1 MVSFTNVEVNMYN
14 NINVWEE
21 VVNTESLDEY
31 SKDYLKTLPEKTP
44 TVEWLWQE
52 MNRIWIDKGLDNS
65 EKLTGQDIGGFYSHP
80 VWIANGIFTSIDKE
94 SLGHRKA
101 IKDYLVS
108 INADNV
114 ADYGGGSG
122 ILAELITTNS
132 SINVDIVE
140 PYPFKFFVNKY
151 KDNTKIK
158 YVDDFE
164 ISNYDVIIAQDVLEH
179 VENPI
184 KMAFQISKHVKLDG
198 YVIFANCFY
207 PVIECHL
214 PSTFYLRHT
223 FRLVMTAMGLKYIGR
238 VKGASHALIFQR
250 KNNLN
255 LRKAIVT
262 SNVARASQPLIQI
275 ASKLKNKFI

>member
-1 MVSFTNVEVNMYN
+1 MSISSRTQVWGKLID
-14 NINVWEE
+14 IN
-21 VVNTESLDEY
+21 TLDDY
-31 SKDYLKTLPEKTP
+31 SSVYLKGLPEEKP

-52 MNRIWIDKGLDNS
+52 IDRIWIDKGLDNS
-65 EKLTGQDIGGFYSHP
+65 KKLAGQDIEGFYSHP

-94 SLGHRKA
+94 SVDHRKA

-108 INADNV
+108 INAENI

-122 ILAELITTNS
+122 VLAEVIATNS
-132 SINVDIVE
+132 SINIDIVE

-151 KDNTKIK
+151 KDNTRIK
-158 YVDDFE
+158 YVYDFE
-164 ISNYDVIIAQDVLEH
+164 SSNYDVIIAQDVLEH
-179 VENPI
+179 VVNPI
-184 KMAFQISKHVKLDG
+184 EMAFQLSKHVKLDG

-223 FRLVMTAMGLKYIGR
+223 FKLVMTAMGLNYVGR

-250 KNNLN
+250 RNNLN
-255 LRKAIVT
+255 LRKAVVA

-275 ASKLKNKFI
+275 ASKFKSKFI

>member
-1 MVSFTNVEVNMYN
+1 MSISSRKQVLGKLIDIDTPDDNLS
-14 NINVWEE
+14 I
-21 VVNTESLDEY
+21 
-31 SKDYLKTLPEKTP
+31 YLKGLPEEKP

-52 MNRIWIDKGLDNS
+52 MDRIWIDKGLNNS
-65 EKLTGQDIGGFYSHP
+65 KKLAGQDIGGFYSHP

-94 SLGHRKA
+94 SVDHRKA
-101 IKDYLVS
+101 IKDYLVD
-108 INADNV
+108 IKAQNI

-122 ILAELITTNS
+122 VLAEIITTS
-132 SINVDIVE
+132 SDINVDIVE

-158 YVDDFE
+158 YVNDFDS
-164 ISNYDVIIAQDVLEH
+164 SNYDVIIVQDVLEH

-184 KMAFQISKHVKLDG
+184 EMAFQLSKHVKLDG

-223 FRLVMTAMGLKYIGR
+223 FRPVMTAMGLKYVGR

-255 LRKAIVT
+255 LRKAIVA

-275 ASKLKNKFI
+275 ASNLKSKFT

>member
-1 MVSFTNVEVNMYN
+1 MGTSKKIILWGKPLDNGALYN
-14 NINVWEE
+14 N
-21 VVNTESLDEY
+21 S
-31 SKDYLKTLPEKTP
+31 SRYLEGLPQEKP

-52 MNRIWIDKGLDNS
+52 MNRIWIDKGLDNR
-65 EKLTGQDIGGFYSHP
+65 KNLAGQDIGGFYSHP

-94 SLGHRKA
+94 SVDHRKA

-122 ILAELITTNS
+122 VLAEVITTNS

-151 KDNTKIK
+151 KDSTKIK
-158 YVDDFE
+158 YVNDLE
-164 ISNYDVIIAQDVLEH
+164 SSNYDVIIAQDVLEH

-184 KMAFQISKHVKLDG
+184 EMAFQLSNHVKLDG

-223 FRLVMTAMGLKYIGR
+223 FRLVMTAMGLEYIGR
-238 VKGASHALIFQR
+238 VKGAPHALIFQR
-250 KNNLN
+250 KNKLN
-255 LRKAIVT
+255 LRKAIIA

-275 ASKLKNKFI
+275 ASKLKSKFT